1 MSNPENMNTSGPF
14 DEVEDL
20 LPFYA
25 NGRISAPERARV
37 EAALKDSPELA
48 RRLALIEEE
57 RAEAIALNEAL
68 RGPSPHALD
77 ALMAK
82 IEAEPKRT
90 AHVVGAAKAG
100 LVDRIGAMLA
110 ALSPRTLAY
119 ASAAAVA
126 VIALQG
132 AVMTG
137 VVGSRGAGPA
147 YETASAVEAGS
158 FALVAFAPDAK
169 AAQIAEALKS
179 AGASIV
185 EGPRA
190 SGLYRLRLSAAPLP
204 KEEVAKRLA
213 ALRAAKGVV
222 SSADAEQ

>member
-1 MSNPENMNTSGPF
+1 MTNSENMTSSETIHPL
-14 DEVEDL
+14 EDL

-25 NGRISAPERARV
+25 NGRIGAADRTRI
-37 EAALKDSPELA
+37 EAALKESPELA

-57 RAEAIALNEAL
+57 RAESIALNEAL
-68 RGPSPHALD
+68 HAPSPRALD

-82 IEAEPKRT
+82 IEAEPKRA
-90 AHVVGAAKAG
+90 AHVAGAVRQG
-100 LVDRIGAMLA
+100 LMDRIGGMLA
-110 ALSPRTLAY
+110 TLSPRTLAY
-119 ASAAAVA
+119 ASAACVA
-126 VIALQG
+126 IIALQG

-137 VVGSRGAGPA
+137 SLTGPNTA
-147 YETASAVEAGS
+147 PTYQTASASQAGS
-158 FALVAFAPDAK
+158 FALVAFAPEAK
-169 AAQIAEALKS
+169 AADMASVLKS

-190 SGLYRLRLSAAPLP
+190 SGLYRVRLSATALS
-204 KEEVAKRLA
+204 KEDIAARLA